1 MTEQDIANM
10 IKNKKRY
17 ESELLILQNCTDSIH
32 DPDDTEGSLRYAI
45 IKRRLCLIEHWL
57 HLLPYE
63 ESELLQ
69 DHLIKRY
76 SWKALVER
84 AASDPAREIVGDART
99 LQRMQAKA
107 LKRLE
112 VFTRHSFGNSLD
124 FLIDDTMGE
133 EQL

>member
-1 MTEQDIANM
+1 ML
-10 IKNKKRY
+10 
-17 ESELLILQNCTDSIH
+17 S
-32 DPDDTEGSLRYAI
+32 
-45 IKRRLCLIEHWL
+45 
-57 HLLPYE
+57 YE

-112 VFTRHSFGNSLD
+112 VFMRHLFGNSLD
-124 FLIDDTMGE
+124 FLIDSKESE
-133 EQL
+133 EVDSK